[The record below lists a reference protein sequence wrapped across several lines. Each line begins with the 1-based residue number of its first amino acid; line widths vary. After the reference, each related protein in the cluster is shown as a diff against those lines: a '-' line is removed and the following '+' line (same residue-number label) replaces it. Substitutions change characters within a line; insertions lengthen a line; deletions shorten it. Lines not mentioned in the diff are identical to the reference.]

1 MKSAINSRQTK
12 SERQR
17 RRNRRKELQRK
28 RQRRRPG
35 NRQLLR
41 RRFSLPA
48 DALQNI
54 AKVPQRPAPIS
65 PANVPAQEPDKPDI
79 LSVLY
84 SGSYFP
90 KSHMRIK
97 DDPLDKNAHKTLEAL
112 RATFSPEQEKLFLQ
126 YEAAENVRGASL
138 SERAYRDG
146 VRLAVQLIL
155 AGCLEPA
162 ELL

>member
-1 MKSAINSRQTK
+1 MKSAMSPRQTK
-12 SERQR
+12 RERQR
-17 RRNRRKELQRK
+17 RRERRKE
-28 RQRRRPG
+28 RQRRRQRGRPG
-35 NRQLLR
+35 NRQLLSR
-41 RRFSLPA
+41 RLLLLAGAPQ
-48 DALQNI
+48 DI
-54 AKVPQRPAPIS
+54 AKVLQRSVPIS
-65 PANVPAQEPDKPDI
+65 TANRAAQEPDI

-97 DDPLDKNAHKTLEAL
+97 DDPLDKNARKTLEAL

-126 YEAAENVRGASL
+126 YEAAENVRGAGL

-146 VRLAVQLIL
+146 FRLGVQLIL
-155 AGCLEPA
+155 AGSLEPA